1 MIYLDNAATT
11 QRKPESVYRAVRDLL
26 RNGASAGRGAYPAAA
41 LAADRI
47 FACRT
52 QLCGLFNVPGEEQVV
67 FTHNATMAIN
77 MAIKGLLT
85 SGGDVVIS
93 GYEHN
98 AVARP
103 LQALTGRGVRF
114 TPAYS
119 PLFDRQGVLDAFT
132 RQVTRDTALVVCT
145 HVSNVFGM
153 IMPIEEIDELCVR
166 RGVPL
171 IIDASQS
178 AGILDLDF
186 SALRAARFVC
196 MPGHKGLYGPQG
208 TGVLLC
214 RDGDAATLLEGGT
227 GSDSAL
233 LDQPAWL
240 PDRFE
245 AGTQNAAGIA
255 GLCEGVC
262 FVRARTPA
270 QILYHAQQLIRRA
283 AKGLSAIP
291 GVHCYYGGD
300 DVQAGVLSFET
311 ERLDCSELAAALASG
326 GIAVRAGLHCAALAH
341 RSAGTIGRGT
351 VRVSVSVF
359 NTPGD
364 IDALCTAVSAALS
377 SRPTAL
383 S

>member
-11 QRKPESVYRAVRDLL
+11 QRKPERVYRAVRDLL
-26 RNGASAGRGAYPAAA
+26 HNGASAGRGAYPAAA

-52 QLCGLFNVPGEEQVV
+52 QLCGLFNVPGEEQVI
-67 FTHNATMAIN
+67 FTHNATMALN
-77 MAIKGLLT
+77 MAIKGLLPA
-85 SGGDVVIS
+85 GGNVVIS

-103 LQALTGRGVRF
+103 LQALEHRGVRF
-114 TPAYS
+114 SVAS
-119 PLFDRQGVLDAFT
+119 APLFDRRGILDAFT
-132 RQVTRDTALVVCT
+132 RLVSEETSLVVCT

-153 IMPIEEIDELCVR
+153 ILPIEEIDELCAR

-214 RDGDAATLLEGGT
+214 RDADAATLLEGGT

-233 LDQPAWL
+233 LEQPAHL

-255 GLCEGVC
+255 GLCEGVR

-270 QILYHAQQLIRRA
+270 RILQHEQQLIRRA
-283 AKGLSAIP
+283 AAGLAGIP
-291 GVHCYYGGD
+291 GIHCFYGGD
-300 DVQAGVLSFET
+300 DVQAGVLSFEA
-311 ERLDCSELAAALASG
+311 ERMDCSSLAAALACG

-341 RSAGTIGRGT
+341 RSVGTLERGT

-377 SRPTAL
+377 SRPAAL